1 MGLTRKTMSLF
12 SMGAVDWRSD
22 QERAAAYTR
31 GTRRQ
36 ARKQTKILKR
46 IAKGKYMAR
55 LKTYGSLYQLP
66 STWPIYPEDAPHCA
80 NCGSDSTLDRQLSR
94 LTGRPKKRKVCN
106 GSLPEVMGATAGGR
120 MRHRKAIWAVA
131 VLASLG
137 VVSGCGSSTPTT
149 PPAVIT
155 QTVTVTPAPP
165 EPSPSATPVAT
176 PAEPSTS
183 SALEVFTMP
192 NLVGENLQLAQDKLQ
207 ALGSYLMD
215 QQDAAGLGRIQ
226 VLDTNWRVCTQKPAP
241 G

>member
-1 MGLTRKTMSLF
+1 MAAPPPGRNVVQTRACLA
-12 SMGAVDWRSD
+12 AVCYVTAVTLNTEGEPLGDRHSNSFPITWCR
-22 QERAAAYTR
+22 RASSSNTGR
-31 GTRRQ
+31 C
-36 ARKQTKILKR
+36 
-46 IAKGKYMAR
+46 
-55 LKTYGSLYQLP
+55 P
-66 STWPIYPEDAPHCA
+66 
-80 NCGSDSTLDRQLSR
+80 SDSTLDRQPSR
-94 LTGRPKKRKVCN
+94 LTGRPKKRKVRN
-106 GSLPEVMGATAGGR
+106 GSLPEVGATAGGR
-120 MRHRKAIWAVA
+120 MRHRKAIRAVA

-149 PPAVIT
+149 PPALIT

-183 SALEVFTMP
+183 SAPEVFTMP

-241 G
+241 GAKVPMDTMVVLAAVKLSEQCP